1 MDLKQRT
8 VLLLFFSSIV
18 AIAQIQ
24 TRAYIGAGIGI
35 TSNMGYKDPDTFA
48 MAGLDSERPLGLLRL
63 NFLFSPTDK
72 ITYGDVSRIN
82 GEALYYFRIK
92 NDFMLGGGANTGS
105 IVFHDLKT
113 SRHRIEPRLGFVF
126 GNDNLRCF
134 VNVQI
139 LSTDPLYSVRGV
151 IMNTEWNF
159 KKSWRLGFTSSV
171 EHIRSKVVPD
181 VINGWGN
188 RANISILYIF

>member
-1 MDLKQRT
+1 MNLKQQI
-8 VLLLFFSSIV
+8 VLLLFFSSV

-24 TRAYIGAGIGI
+24 TKAYIGAGIGI
-35 TSNMGYKDPDTFA
+35 TSNMGYKDPDTFV
-48 MAGLDSERPLGLLRL
+48 MAGLDSKHPLGLLRL
-63 NFLFSPTDK
+63 NFLFSPTNK
-72 ITYGDVSRIN
+72 IAYGDVSRIN

-105 IVFHDLKT
+105 IIFHDLRT
-113 SRHRIEPRLGFVF
+113 SRYRVEPRLGFVF

-139 LSTDPLYSVRGV
+139 LSTDPLYSVRGL

-159 KKSWRLGFTSSV
+159 KKSWRLGFTSSI
-171 EHIRSKVVPD
+171 EYIRSKVMPG
-181 VINGWGN
+181 VIDGWGN
-188 RANISILYIF
+188 RANISILYVF